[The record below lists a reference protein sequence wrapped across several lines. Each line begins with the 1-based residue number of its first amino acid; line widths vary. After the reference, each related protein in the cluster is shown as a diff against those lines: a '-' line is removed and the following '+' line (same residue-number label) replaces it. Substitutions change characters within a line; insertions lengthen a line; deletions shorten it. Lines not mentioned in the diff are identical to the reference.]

1 MPEHGHLNGSDAEG
15 RKRVFLDSENGK
27 FPGFP
32 GFWASVEGG
41 EGSQINSLL
50 GAMGLGLRVGW
61 KLHCM
66 PRRSYGMLSEGL
78 FGGWCAMRGGH

>member
-32 GFWASVEGG
+32 DFGLCRGRG
-41 EGSQINSLL
+41 GSQQL
-50 GAMGLGLRVGW
+50 M
-61 KLHCM
+61 C
-66 PRRSYGMLSEGL
+66 
-78 FGGWCAMRGGH
+78 